1 MSRWLLAVVAA
12 SILIV
17 GCGDERPVRVVEPQ
31 ATPTVEL
38 PKPTFDERT
47 DLALLHNSKRL
58 RVGDTSM
65 AALAL
70 YPMEEGA
77 TRIRSLPQGFPS
89 EYTVRGWSI
98 PQEFEG
104 FGVILYQD
112 RVVSAMEQLDNV
124 DEQALTDTIEQ
135 YERALGS
142 AEPIVG
148 SGVRYWFWE
157 DGPQTLMI
165 STFETEP
172 GRSRMTV
179 AVGLTQVMNRLGIS
193 REKARLDK
201 DAVLQIQRSRAGFPL
216 EPAYSG

>member
-1 MSRWLLAVVAA
+1 MSRWLLAVVVA
-12 SILIV
+12 STLLV
-17 GCGDERPVRVVEPQ
+17 GCGDERPVTVVEPQ
-31 ATPTVEL
+31 AVPIVDL
-38 PKPTFDERT
+38 PKPTFDQRT

-58 RVGDTSM
+58 RVGDTST

-70 YPMEEGA
+70 FPMEEGA

-104 FGVILYQD
+104 FGVILFQD
-112 RVVSAMEQLDNV
+112 RVVAAMEQLDNV
-124 DEQALTDTIEQ
+124 DQQAMTDTIEQ
-135 YERALGS
+135 YERSLGS

-148 SGVRYWFWE
+148 NGVRYWFWRE
-157 DGPQTLMI
+157 GPQTLMI
-165 STFETEP
+165 STFDTEP
-172 GRSRMTV
+172 GRSRMTI
-179 AVGLTQVMNRLGIS
+179 AVGLTPVMSRLGIS
-193 REKARLDK
+193 LEKARLDK

>member
-1 MSRWLLAVVAA
+1 MRRLLLLPVLASFLLA
-12 SILIV
+12 
-17 GCGDERPVRVVEPQ
+17 GCGDERPVTVVEPQ
-31 ATPTVEL
+31 PPPVVDL
-38 PKPTFDERT
+38 PKPNFDART

-58 RVGDTSM
+58 RIGDTST

-70 YPMEEGA
+70 FPMEEGA

-104 FGVILYQD
+104 FGVILFQD
-112 RVVSAMEQLDNV
+112 RVVAAMEQLDNV

-142 AEPIVG
+142 PEPIVG
-148 SGVRYWFWE
+148 NGVRYWFWQE
-157 DGPQTLMI
+157 EAQTLMI

-172 GRSRMTV
+172 GRSRMTI
-179 AVGLTQVMNRLGIS
+179 AIGLTTVLSRLGIS
-193 REKARLDK
+193 IERARLDK
-201 DAVLQIQRSRAGFPL
+201 DAVLQIQRTRAGFPL